1 MATQANRQAKDPTQR
16 SRPVVGNGW
25 WLVILAALLL
35 VDRCVLLAEF
45 GFQYVGS
52 DDLTFWQGA
61 TDYAQGVF
69 HEPYFYGQNYNF
81 MLEALVAVPLLWCG
95 VPHHVALPVATSLLA
110 LFPFFFFAL
119 ILYRNGRPMEAAFAL
134 LVPIALPVEYG
145 MLTTVTRGFIS
156 GLFFSGFLVIP
167 VLKPKA
173 VGSFVVLALSC
184 ALGFLFNPNTAI
196 ISVPV
201 VVYMLLNNLKD
212 LRLYMLL
219 GLAMAGA
226 LFVQHQAREFYD
238 DRPAYN
244 VHSMWEL
251 RYTKEALVDGFSHLD
266 RYFDH
271 LMPVV
276 WPVGWLVI
284 VAILVIAGM
293 VRRSDRNAAISLF
306 IGVAFALAMM
316 GLNKVNDDAGI
327 LLHSSVRMYL
337 ALPLVFVVA
346 LCWWQKR
353 IDPPNWRPWSLAL
366 AVVMLVVKVDVAG
379 PVIQAGIKPKEHAPI
394 AIKNRKAMEWE
405 CDQMGDSLAKYD
417 VDLLVLV
424 PYWDKGVPAMEYLT
438 YGCPLLDERFEHT
451 MMNVYERRTWVFEQE
466 QRAVR
471 KNILFHGRPLP
482 LDTLRFYPE
491 LGVQRLSNDMVLIH
505 NDRYRS
511 RYIMDLLGVELKR
524 NTY

>member
-1 MATQANRQAKDPTQR
+1 MKGRTLLLLIGLA
-16 SRPVVGNGW
+16 
-25 WLVILAALLL
+25 VILDRIALLNT
-35 VDRCVLLAEF
+35 F

-61 TDYAQGVF
+61 TDYAKGVF

-81 MLEALVAVPLLWCG
+81 MLEALMAVPLLWCG

-119 ILYRNGRPMEAAFAL
+119 ILYRNGRLMEAAFAL
-134 LVPIALPVEYG
+134 LVPIALPVEHG

-156 GLFFSGFLVIP
+156 GLFFCGFLIIP

-196 ISVPV
+196 IAVPV
-201 VVYMLLNNLKD
+201 VVYVLLNNLKD

-219 GLAMAGA
+219 GMGAAGA
-226 LFVQHQAREFYD
+226 LFVQHLAREFYD
-238 DRPAYN
+238 DHPAYN

-251 RYTKEALVDGFSHLD
+251 RYTKDALVDGFSHLD

-284 VAILVIAGM
+284 VSVVLIGGM
-293 VRRSDRNAAISLF
+293 VWRSDRNAAISLF
-306 IGVAFALAMM
+306 VGTTFALAVM

-337 ALPLVFVVA
+337 ALPLVCVVA
-346 LCWWQKR
+346 FCWWVKG
-353 IDPPNWRPWSLAL
+353 IDPPNWRPWALAL
-366 AVVMLVVKVDVAG
+366 AMVMLVVKIDVGG
-379 PVIQAGIKPKEHAPI
+379 PVAQASIEPSEHAPV
-394 AIKNRKAMEWE
+394 AIKHVKGMEWE
-405 CDQMGDSLAKYD
+405 CAQMGDTLAKYD

-424 PYWDKGVPAMEYLT
+424 PFWAKGAPEMEFLA
-438 YGCPLLDERFEHT
+438 YGCPLVDKRFERT
-451 MMNVYERRTWVFEQE
+451 MMNVYERRTWVFEAE
-466 QRAVR
+466 QRKVHPH
-471 KNILFHGRPLP
+471 ILLHGLP
-482 LDTLRFYPE
+482 VQLDTLMCYPE
-491 LGVQRLSNDMVLIH
+491 LKATRLDHNTVLIENQH
-505 NDRYRS
+505 YRT
-511 RYIMDLLGVELKR
+511 RFILGLFGVELRR
-524 NTY
+524 NAYW